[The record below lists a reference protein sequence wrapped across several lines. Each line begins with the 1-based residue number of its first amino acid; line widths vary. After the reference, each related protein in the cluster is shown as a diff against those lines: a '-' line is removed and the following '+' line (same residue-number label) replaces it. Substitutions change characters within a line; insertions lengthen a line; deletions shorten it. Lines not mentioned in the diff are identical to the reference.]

1 VQGLAPNASGGP
13 ISIRHAA
20 DLIIEAFAQAAALA
34 VVTITLLLWITFRR
48 FGDVLLTMVPLLVSS
63 LVTLEACV
71 LLGIRLNFANIIALP
86 LLLGV
91 GVAFKIYYIMA
102 WRAGQRAL
110 LQHPLTQAIVLSAAT
125 TGTAFGSLWLSHH
138 PGTAS
143 MGKLLVLS
151 LVCTLIGAVFF
162 QPVLLGAP
170 RAQPPPRSP

>member
-1 VQGLAPNASGGP
+1 VLA
-13 ISIRHAA
+13 I
-20 DLIIEAFAQAAALA
+20 
-34 VVTITLLLWITFRR
+34 VTITLLLWIAFRR

-102 WRAGQRAL
+102 WRAGHEAQLA
-110 LQHPLTQAIVLSAAT
+110 HPLTQAIILSAAT
-125 TGTAFGSLWLSHH
+125 TGTAFGSLWLSNH

-162 QPVLLGAP
+162 QPVLLGTARAP
-170 RAQPPPRSP
+170 PSS